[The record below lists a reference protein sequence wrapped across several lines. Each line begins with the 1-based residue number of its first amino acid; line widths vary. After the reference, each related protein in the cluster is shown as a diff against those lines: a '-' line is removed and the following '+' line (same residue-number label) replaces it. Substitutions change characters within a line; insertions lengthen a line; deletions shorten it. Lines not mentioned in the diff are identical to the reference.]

1 MRLGIIILGAVA
13 LAAVAVQLEPPLV
26 DQKPLG
32 IALPVFS
39 VPGVS
44 GCDIKGNISVTT
56 GERIYHLPGQKYYS
70 STRIDVSRGERWF
83 CSESDARVAGWRKSR
98 V

>member
-1 MRLGIIILGAVA
+1 MRLGIIIIGVVV
-13 LAAVAVQLEPPLV
+13 LAAAAVQLEPLLGS
-26 DQKPLG
+26 QKPLG
-32 IALPVFS
+32 VAMPVS
-39 VPGVS
+39 VPRAS
-44 GCDIKGNISVTT
+44 GCDIKGNISVET

-83 CSESDARVAGWRKSR
+83 CSESDARAAGWRKAR